1 MGKQTR
7 MHGETLTDNRSP
19 QTGITCHR
27 WNPPAPLTGGS
38 WPPPPPS
45 PPPNWQEKSMW
56 GMESVSVWAC
66 SWSSGW
72 KRRNKCTQNSSKS
85 WPQCVKMAHLFAC
98 HHSSPGDL
106 SELSIQTETFAQQTG
121 GAGSGSGLGSSGARS
136 GGGLSPDHLSASS
149 RSSSYSSIV
158 SAVGVTSPAS
168 VLQPEAA
175 AMTTCLTGRNHPSPL
190 GDGGRFQPGFPPY
203 SEPSLTG
210 RASVCRL
217 RLQYCLPARIV
228 SVSPP
233 SAQTCG
239 FHGSLLGLN
248 KGVRGFLPLRCLHCS

>member
-1 MGKQTR
+1 
-7 MHGETLTDNRSP
+7 
-19 QTGITCHR
+19 
-27 WNPPAPLTGGS
+27 
-38 WPPPPPS
+38 
-45 PPPNWQEKSMW
+45 
-56 GMESVSVWAC
+56 
-66 SWSSGW
+66 
-72 KRRNKCTQNSSKS
+72 
-85 WPQCVKMAHLFAC
+85 MAHLFAC
-98 HHSSPGDL
+98 HRSSPGDL

-210 RASVCRL
+210 RASVCCL

-228 SVSPP
+228 SILPP

-239 FHGSLLGLN
+239 CFGSLLGFWFTL
-248 KGVRGFLPLRCLHCS
+248 C